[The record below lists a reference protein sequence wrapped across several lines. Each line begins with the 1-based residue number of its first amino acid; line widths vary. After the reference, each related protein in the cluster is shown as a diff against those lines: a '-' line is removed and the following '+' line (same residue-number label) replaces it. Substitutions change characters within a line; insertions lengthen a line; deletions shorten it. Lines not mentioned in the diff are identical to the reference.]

1 MTSKMPSAIKKIT
14 LNTPTFNGDVVEP
27 TFINFFYGRNGAGKS
42 TIAQAIGSDTSLD
55 WQDGKSAADYDIL
68 VYDQDFI
75 NSNLQNYGNLAG
87 VFTVCDTN
95 IEIQKQV
102 EQKTADRASFDEQYR
117 TLTTAAGGKRDDMA
131 TSLSALQN
139 ACWSKT
145 KTVRETFDEAM
156 KGKKRINLFTKRS
169 RRTDIQS
176 NRCPPCFQCS
186 DRRDCRT

>member
-1 MTSKMPSAIKKIT
+1 MTPKMPSAIKKIT

-42 TIAQAIGSDTSLD
+42 TIAQAIGSNTGID

-102 EQKTADRASFDEQYR
+102 EQKTVDRTYVCRGSRGYGFAAYR
-117 TLTTAAGGKRDDMA
+117 
-131 TSLSALQN
+131 
-139 ACWSKT
+139 
-145 KTVRETFDEAM
+145 
-156 KGKKRINLFTKRS
+156 
-169 RRTDIQS
+169 
-176 NRCPPCFQCS
+176 NRYAY
-186 DRRDCRT
+186 